1 MEIDKDSTLLVS
13 LKKKIN
19 NKEEEASG
27 READKIWNV
36 KLLIDITIILF
47 FKIFFLFKNILKY
60 YFLKFIFNIILLK

>member
-36 KLLIDITIILF
+36 KLLIDITIMI
-47 FKIFFLFKNILKY
+47 IF
-60 YFLKFIFNIILLK
+60 